1 MSVNELP
8 IEALDINDIVPIG
21 STIEWYSLILPSD
34 KFVFVIGQEFD
45 KVTYDKLA
53 VFFPSGVLPDP
64 RYDFIRYTG
73 IENVAGT
80 KVEQS
85 VQPLTFVGDA
95 LPNHQHTLNTPTYW
109 AYGGSGGIAF
119 TSGSKRGN
127 VSQYIA
133 NGISAGTPTGT
144 IGGTGKETA
153 PRHMLVYPIMRI
165 K

>member
-8 IEALDINDIVPIG
+8 IESLDINDIVPIG

-34 KFVFVIGQEFD
+34 RFVFVIGQEFD

-53 VFFPSGVLPDP
+53 VFFPSGILPDP

-85 VQPLTFVGDA
+85 VQPLTFVGNA
-95 LPNHQHTLNTPTYW
+95 MAPHLHNGVNTNQGSI
-109 AYGGSGGIAF
+109 GGVGF
-119 TSGSKRGN
+119 MGN
-127 VSQYIA
+127 GYRQSFSRNTVA
-133 NGISAGTPTGT
+133 ASAGTPSGRIT
-144 IGGTGKETA
+144 GTGKETA